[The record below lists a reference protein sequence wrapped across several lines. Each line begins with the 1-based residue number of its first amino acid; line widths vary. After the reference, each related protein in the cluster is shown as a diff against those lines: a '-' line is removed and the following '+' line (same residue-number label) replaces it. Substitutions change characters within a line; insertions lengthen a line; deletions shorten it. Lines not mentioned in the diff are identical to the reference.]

1 MQPAGSRK
9 LTEVHIV
16 GQMYILQSRG
26 INCGAE
32 IHVVEQKYM
41 LWKRGIHCGAQIHV
55 VMQKY
60 ILWSRAEVTIVK
72 QRYIYNTYCRGAYC
86 RALVVYV
93 SSAPTADPVI
103 PVSCE
108 TPKALYTALHWSLSK
123 KLEEKVKVVEFC
135 LLFFLYLSVIH
146 VLCISLYFS
155 ICRKF

>member
-1 MQPAGSRK
+1 M
-9 LTEVHIV
+9 
-16 GQMYILQSRG
+16 GQRYILQSRG

-41 LWKRGIHCGAQIHV
+41 LWSRGIYFGSEIHV

-108 TPKALYTALHWSLSK
+108 TPKAGPYTL
-123 KLEEKVKVVEFC
+123 
-135 LLFFLYLSVIH
+135 
-146 VLCISLYFS
+146 LYFAVCPKNWKK
-155 ICRKF
+155 ILKLLNYIFYFLFYTFDCLHC